1 MKTVMIFQRYISC
14 GKIVFYCK
22 LIATIKWKK
31 RQIQTIVSQKVVN
44 RIVDVSALLRVIRV
58 N

>member
-1 MKTVMIFQRYISC
+1 MIFQRYISC

-31 RQIQTIVSQKVVN
+31 KTDPDDRFTKGRKSYSRRKCTLKSYD
-44 RIVDVSALLRVIRV
+44 RFRD
-58 N
+58 